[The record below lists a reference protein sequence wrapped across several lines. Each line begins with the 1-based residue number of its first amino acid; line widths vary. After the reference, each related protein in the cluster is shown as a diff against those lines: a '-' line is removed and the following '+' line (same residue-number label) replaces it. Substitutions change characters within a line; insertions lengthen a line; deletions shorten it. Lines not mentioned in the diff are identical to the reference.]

1 LTIWK
6 NSCKLGAMKIKKR
19 TIIQIATSIIS
30 PLLGLDFLVDL
41 CDTLILN
48 LTDNKRKK
56 PMSNYTTKMIARI
69 DELSP
74 ITRSVADDLAAEF
87 GLPVRSVISKAVL
100 LGLYKKAEAKA
111 SSSRTTKAEMVQAI
125 EKALQGENLDGLEG
139 ASMRSLSAL
148 LMSIS

>member
-1 LTIWK
+1 MET
-6 NSCKLGAMKIKKR
+6 
-19 TIIQIATSIIS
+19 
-30 PLLGLDFLVDL
+30 F
-41 CDTLILN
+41 
-48 LTDNKRKK
+48 
-56 PMSNYTTKMIARI
+56 MSNYTTQMIARM

-125 EKALQGENLDGLEG
+125 ENALQGESLDGLEG

-148 LMSIS
+148 LMSIQ

>member
-1 LTIWK
+1 MET
-6 NSCKLGAMKIKKR
+6 
-19 TIIQIATSIIS
+19 
-30 PLLGLDFLVDL
+30 F
-41 CDTLILN
+41 
-48 LTDNKRKK
+48 
-56 PMSNYTTKMIARI
+56 MSNYTTQMIARM

-125 EKALQGENLDGLEG
+125 ENALQGESLDGLEG

>member
-1 LTIWK
+1 MET
-6 NSCKLGAMKIKKR
+6 
-19 TIIQIATSIIS
+19 
-30 PLLGLDFLVDL
+30 F
-41 CDTLILN
+41 
-48 LTDNKRKK
+48 
-56 PMSNYTTKMIARI
+56 MSNYTTKMIARM

-125 EKALQGENLDGLEG
+125 ENALQGESLDGLEG

-148 LMSIS
+148 LMSIQ

>member
-1 LTIWK
+1 MET
-6 NSCKLGAMKIKKR
+6 
-19 TIIQIATSIIS
+19 
-30 PLLGLDFLVDL
+30 F
-41 CDTLILN
+41 
-48 LTDNKRKK
+48 
-56 PMSNYTTKMIARI
+56 MSNYTTQMIARM

-125 EKALQGENLDGLEG
+125 EKALQGESLDGLEG

>member
-1 LTIWK
+1 
-6 NSCKLGAMKIKKR
+6 MKKEYRIM
-19 TIIQIATSIIS
+19 
-30 PLLGLDFLVDL
+30 LDFFRKICKMVYINWSNGSADKLKD
-41 CDTLILN
+41 
-48 LTDNKRKK
+48 DN
-56 PMSNYTTKMIARI
+56 MSNYTTKMIARM

-100 LGLYKKAEAKA
+100 LGLYQKAEAKA

-125 EKALQGENLDGLEG
+125 EKALQGESLDGLEG

-148 LMSIS
+148 LMSIQ

>member
-1 LTIWK
+1 
-6 NSCKLGAMKIKKR
+6 ME
-19 TIIQIATSIIS
+19 
-30 PLLGLDFLVDL
+30 
-41 CDTLILN
+41 TL
-48 LTDNKRKK
+48 
-56 PMSNYTTKMIARI
+56 MSNYTTKMISRM

-111 SSSRTTKAEMVQAI
+111 SSSRTTKAEMVQSI

-148 LMSIS
+148 LMSIQ

>member
-1 LTIWK
+1 
-6 NSCKLGAMKIKKR
+6 ME
-19 TIIQIATSIIS
+19 
-30 PLLGLDFLVDL
+30 
-41 CDTLILN
+41 TL
-48 LTDNKRKK
+48 
-56 PMSNYTTKMIARI
+56 MSNYTNQMIARM

-111 SSSRTTKAEMVQAI
+111 SSSRTTKAEMVKAI

>member
-1 LTIWK
+1 
-6 NSCKLGAMKIKKR
+6 
-19 TIIQIATSIIS
+19 
-30 PLLGLDFLVDL
+30 
-41 CDTLILN
+41 
-48 LTDNKRKK
+48 
-56 PMSNYTTKMIARI
+56 MSNYTTKMIARM

-100 LGLYKKAEAKA
+100 LGLYQKAEAKA
-111 SSSRTTKAEMVQAI
+111 SSSRTTKAEMVKAI
-125 EKALQGENLDGLEG
+125 ETALQGENLDGFEG

>member
-1 LTIWK
+1 MKKEYRIMLAFFRKICILVHI
-6 NSCKLGAMKIKKR
+6 NRSNGSADKLK
-19 TIIQIATSIIS
+19 
-30 PLLGLDFLVDL
+30 D
-41 CDTLILN
+41 
-48 LTDNKRKK
+48 DN
-56 PMSNYTTKMIARI
+56 MSNYTTKMIARM

-100 LGLYKKAEAKA
+100 LGLYQKAEAKA

-125 EKALQGENLDGLEG
+125 EKALQGESLAGLEG

-148 LMSIS
+148 LMSIQ

>member
-1 LTIWK
+1 
-6 NSCKLGAMKIKKR
+6 
-19 TIIQIATSIIS
+19 
-30 PLLGLDFLVDL
+30 
-41 CDTLILN
+41 
-48 LTDNKRKK
+48 
-56 PMSNYTTKMIARI
+56 MSNYTNQMIARM

-111 SSSRTTKAEMVQAI
+111 SSSRTTKAEMVKAI

>member
-1 LTIWK
+1 
-6 NSCKLGAMKIKKR
+6 
-19 TIIQIATSIIS
+19 
-30 PLLGLDFLVDL
+30 
-41 CDTLILN
+41 
-48 LTDNKRKK
+48 
-56 PMSNYTTKMIARI
+56 MSSYTTKMIARM

-74 ITRSVADDLAAEF
+74 ITRNVADDLAAEF

-111 SSSRTTKAEMVQAI
+111 SSSRTTKAEMVQSI

-148 LMSIS
+148 LMSIQ